1 MMKYLASLDFSGKVC
16 DKVLAGFS
24 RKWYKDAVLAFH
36 LEVTA
41 VGAAQ
46 TAA

>member
-1 MMKYLASLDFSGKVC
+1 MKRLISSDFYGEAC